1 MLSTYRTGF
10 QMGIASRDFNLH
22 FIFFFMI
29 YQFIAFRNDN
39 KQENAKKQHPYDSYL
54 VEFKSTRLSH

>member
-1 MLSTYRTGF
+1 MLSTYGTGF

-54 VEFKSTRLSH
+54 VEY